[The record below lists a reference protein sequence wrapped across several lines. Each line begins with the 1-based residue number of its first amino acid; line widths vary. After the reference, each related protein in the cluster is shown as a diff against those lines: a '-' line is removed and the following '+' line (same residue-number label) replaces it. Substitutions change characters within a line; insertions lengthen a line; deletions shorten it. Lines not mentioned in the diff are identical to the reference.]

1 MLEFIGGLSIGLVAL
16 FIYRR
21 RDTAKLK
28 RLLSRLEDSQP
39 LPNMGYDAQ
48 LVSAIANRQA
58 QSDTLGE
65 QLEDLRSVLKNAPLG
80 YLQVDEENRLLWCNQ
95 KAQDFL
101 DIDQGDYVQ
110 PRLLLAV
117 VRSYELDQLVD
128 RTRKQQTLCESDW
141 TFNSIS
147 TDPFNY
153 LERPAY
159 PLRGHGL
166 PLSHGHVG
174 VFLENRQEAVS
185 LAQQR
190 DRWISDVAHELK
202 TPLTSIRLVA
212 ETLQS
217 RVAPALTSWVDR
229 LLEEVIRLSRLVD
242 DVLNM
247 SHLEQRQ
254 SEKQGET
261 GEEIDLVHLVD
272 AAWQSLEP
280 LAKLKQV
287 DMRYDGPKQLVAK
300 ANGSLMHRVFF
311 NLMSNAVRY
320 SPMGQAIRVQLSTVG
335 KHAVEQSDLSAG
347 ADRGLGPS
355 ESGFSESGLS
365 ESGPSEAGLPGA
377 SLSGAGL
384 SGAGILI
391 EVLDAGVGFADK
403 DLPHVFDRFYR
414 ADPARSRE
422 NGADEAIPLTSG
434 LNSAEIAELSSS
446 GTGLGLAIV
455 RQIVTSHGG
464 RVEARNHSAKGGG
477 WLRVWLPGS
486 RLVKPEA

>member
-1 MLEFIGGLSIGLVAL
+1 MLEFIGGLSIGLVTL
-16 FIYRR
+16 FVYRR

-28 RLLSRLEDSQP
+28 RLLARLEGSQP

-48 LVSAIANRQA
+48 LASAIATRQA

-65 QLEDLRSVLKNAPLG
+65 QLQDLRSVLKNAPLG

-101 DIDQGDYVQ
+101 DIEQGDYAQ
-110 PRLLLAV
+110 PRLLLAI

-128 RTRKQQTLCESDW
+128 RTRKRQTLCKSDW

-159 PLRGHGL
+159 PLKGYGL
-166 PLSHGHVG
+166 PLSNGHVG

-217 RVAPALTSWVDR
+217 RVDPTLTSWVDR

-261 GEEIDLVHLVD
+261 GEEVDLVHLVE

-287 DMRYDGPKQLVAK
+287 DMRYEGPGQLVAK
-300 ANGSLMHRVFF
+300 TNGSLMHRVFF
-311 NLMSNAVRY
+311 NLMSNAVKY
-320 SPMGQAIRVQLSTVG
+320 SPMGQAIQVRLSAVG
-335 KHAVEQSDLSAG
+335 K
-347 ADRGLGPS
+347 
-355 ESGFSESGLS
+355 
-365 ESGPSEAGLPGA
+365 EAFAEGD
-377 SLSGAGL
+377 SLSGRLRQRAGTDPDSDTL
-384 SGAGILI
+384 GAGILI
-391 EVLDAGVGFADK
+391 EVLDTGVGFDDK

-422 NGADEAIPLTSG
+422 PGTDEMAPPTG
-434 LNSAEIAELSSS
+434 ELNAAEIAELSSS

-455 RQIVTSHGG
+455 RQIVMSHEG
-464 RVEARNHSAKGGG
+464 RVEARNHSQMGGG
-477 WLRVWLPGS
+477 WLRVWLPGR
-486 RLVKPEA
+486 RLVKTEV